1 MNRASVQMRPS
12 AIQSRFPPCLVESGA
27 PLLPC
32 SGGAVAA
39 RTLPS
44 RPHWVPG
51 SLKPGPPPLSLRAL
65 CRCAYFCD
73 LHVAEIF
80 VEPNY
85 FYTRAFH
92 MASVLRSV
100 SFGRRLGETFHTEE

>member
-1 MNRASVQMRPS
+1 MRPS
-12 AIQSRFPPCLVESGA
+12 VIRSRFPACLVESGA
-27 PLLPC
+27 PLLPS

-39 RTLPS
+39 RTLPAS
-44 RPHWVPG
+44 CPHWVSG
-51 SLKPGPPPLSLRAL
+51 SLKPGPPPLSPGAL

-92 MASVLRSV
+92 VASVLRSV
-100 SFGRRLGETFHTEE
+100 SFGRRLGETFQFTEE